1 MPRRARN
8 DKMKKLA
15 VFPQADRVLVLR
27 GAETRREPI
36 NEVVISHRHIPL
48 SL

>member
-1 MPRRARN
+1 MPRGARN
-8 DKMKKLA
+8 DKMKKSA

-36 NEVVISHRHIPL
+36 HEVVIANRHIPL

>member
-1 MPRRARN
+1 MPRGARN
-8 DKMKKLA
+8 DNIIKLA

-36 NEVVISHRHIPL
+36 NEVVISNRHIPL